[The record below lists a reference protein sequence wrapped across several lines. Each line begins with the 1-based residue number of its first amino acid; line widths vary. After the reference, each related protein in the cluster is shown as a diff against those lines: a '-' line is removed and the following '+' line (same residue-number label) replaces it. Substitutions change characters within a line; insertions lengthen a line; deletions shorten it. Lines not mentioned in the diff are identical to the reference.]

1 MFDHPPDRRLD
12 RPEPTDA
19 ERREEYNR
27 EEALRRDYQE
37 ALRQLKRVATE
48 AVTEEWAEVQ
58 EARIRRYSEGHAA

>member
-1 MFDHPPDRRLD
+1 MRSHPPDRRLD

-27 EEALRRDYQE
+27 EEALRRDYEE
-37 ALRQLKRVATE
+37 ALRALRDVATR

-58 EARIRRYSEGHAA
+58 EARIRRYSEGEAA